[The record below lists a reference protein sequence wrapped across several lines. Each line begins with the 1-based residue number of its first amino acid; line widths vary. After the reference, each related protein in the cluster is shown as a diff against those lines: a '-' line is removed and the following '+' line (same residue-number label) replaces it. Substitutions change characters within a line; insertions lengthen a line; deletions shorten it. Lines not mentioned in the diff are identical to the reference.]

1 MPAYTTTDFRL
12 VFYVKKCL
20 RSLKYKAFKGHLNTI
35 DVIQVIRMHE
45 VIISKW
51 MGLSVQCSIFSLVS
65 MKP

>member
-1 MPAYTTTDFRL
+1 MPAYITIDFRL

-51 MGLSVQCSIFSLVS
+51 MG
-65 MKP
+65 